1 MSSTFKKT
9 KSVFVIFLALVAPS
23 LLGYVA
29 GWFTGRSSGELAVA
43 ALLPSVISLGGMAI
57 IWKTET
63 SGDFIQSWIPSLSII
78 LFAGFL
84 YYGAEV
90 GDIQKRA
97 ELDKSLQIAQ
107 QRALKWK
114 MTELAILWEFC
125 TTQEL
130 KINAFRAELD
140 LVPLSSSV
148 FCSQLSQ

>member
-1 MSSTFKKT
+1 
-9 KSVFVIFLALVAPS
+9 
-23 LLGYVA
+23 
-29 GWFTGRSSGELAVA
+29 
-43 ALLPSVISLGGMAI
+43 MAD

-114 MTELAILWEFC
+114 MTELAMLWEFC

-130 KINAFRAELD
+130 KINAVRAELD
-140 LVPLSSSV
+140 LEPLSSSV